1 VTWGWAFGTSE
12 SDEEPLTHVA
22 RMARGLEEAH
32 RRNSVRAYRRHGDF
46 WMALGAT
53 AVLFGLLAFLW
64 AVA

>member
-1 VTWGWAFGTSE
+1 MWPGWRAA
-12 SDEEPLTHVA
+12 L
-22 RMARGLEEAH
+22 
-32 RRNSVRAYRRHGDF
+32 RRRTGATPCGADRRHGGF

>member
-1 VTWGWAFGTSE
+1 
-12 SDEEPLTHVA
+12 
-22 RMARGLEEAH
+22 MARVACGLDEAH
-32 RRNSVRAYRRHGDF
+32 RRNSVRAYRRHGGF